1 MIKRSGCA
9 ESVRGDTLGRS
20 LSYVCLPA
28 SVRCLRHIFT
38 SGMSWW
44 PLRCQD
50 EPVLLW
56 AARLLTADIVLLN
69 LRFSIH
75 PLYIDWG

>member
-1 MIKRSGCA
+1 MNQAVIARRGLRGSTGMRGLRGTGC
-9 ESVRGDTLGRS
+9 ERRWRPCRQGS
-20 LSYVCLPA
+20 
-28 SVRCLRHIFT
+28 